1 MGNLEEE
8 IGRQRQSELAEANS
22 DIQREASINPALRT
36 CGGCEGLARVS

>member
-22 DIQREASINPALRT
+22 DTKGKRRSIRALI
-36 CGGCEGLARVS
+36 